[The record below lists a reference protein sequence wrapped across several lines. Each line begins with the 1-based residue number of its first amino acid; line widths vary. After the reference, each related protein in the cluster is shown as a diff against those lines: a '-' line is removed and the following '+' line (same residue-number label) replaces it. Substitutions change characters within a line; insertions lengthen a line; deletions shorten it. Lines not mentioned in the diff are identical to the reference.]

1 MESTTLKG
9 EVRKS
14 LGKADAKAL
23 RNAGQVPCI
32 IYGGEKEVHFSSDAR
47 NFRKIVDTTDVFII
61 QIEVDGT
68 TYDTVMK
75 DVQFHPLSDNI
86 LHVDFQLLTGRPVIL
101 NLPIRLNGNPIGVRN
116 GGVLATPFRTLTV
129 KGDPKGMPDSIELNV
144 EELRIGQLIKVGD
157 LDYPGLTILNPDSNV
172 VVAVR
177 NKRGA
182 IEDELEDEEGE
193 EGEEGAEGGDAPA
206 AEAGDAP
213 KEEASAES

>member
-1 MESTTLKG
+1 MESTTLLG

-14 LGKADAKAL
+14 LGKADAKGL
-23 RNAGQVPCI
+23 RKAGQVPCI

-47 NFRKIVDTTDVFII
+47 NFRKIVDTTDVFIVKV
-61 QIEVDGT
+61 EVDGK

-86 LHVDFQLLTGRPVIL
+86 IHVDFQLLTGRPVIL
-101 NLPIRLNGNPIGVRN
+101 DLPIRLNGNPIGVRN

-144 EELRIGQLIKVGD
+144 ENMKIGELINVGD
-157 LDYPGLTILNPDSNV
+157 LDYPGLTIMNLDTNV

-182 IEDELEDEEGE
+182 LEDEEGE
-193 EGEEGAEGGDAPA
+193 GAEGEEATEGGEEGAEGGDS
-206 AEAGDAP
+206 EN
-213 KEEASAES
+213 KEASAEA